1 MRPAGFLLALLLALP
16 LAQPQQVRADTKKQ
30 SSTPNRFG
38 AIAFH
43 RPAQAWGV
51 AYDFARARDANVHAL
66 KQCVNPQCE
75 VVHRFRNGCAAIADG
90 SRAFAAASGATR
102 TEAEAKAQRK
112 CNEQNKNQSC
122 NVLAWACT
130 R

>member
-1 MRPAGFLLALLLALP
+1 MRPAGALLALLFALS
-16 LAQPQQVRADTKKQ
+16 LAQPVHANADSKKK
-30 SSTPNRFG
+30 SAAPNRFG

-43 RPAQAWGV
+43 RPTQSWGV

-66 KQCVNPQCE
+66 KQCIDPQCE

-90 SRAFAAASGATR
+90 SRIFAAASGATR

-112 CNEQNKNQSC
+112 CNEQKGNGSC

>member
-1 MRPAGFLLALLLALP
+1 MRAASLLLVLFLLLP
-16 LAQPQQVRADTKKQ
+16 PAVGAETKKK
-30 SSTPNRFG
+30 SAAPNRFG

-43 RPAQAWGV
+43 RPSQSWGV

-90 SRAFAAASGATR
+90 SRVFAAASGATR
-102 TEAEAKAQRK
+102 HEAETKAQRK

-122 NVLAWACT
+122 NVLAWSCT